1 MKYNQ
6 GEPAAL
12 KQKFWE
18 AMKESSFVMLQLDAD
33 QDSAAPMTA
42 QLDKDANSAIWFFTE
57 RDGRFA
63 ALGPATVTYE
73 SKGHDV
79 FCRFSGVLHEE
90 TSRERL
96 EKHWSNFVQAWF
108 PGGKD
113 DPNLLMMRMD
123 LGEASIWAGEL
134 GVINTARM
142 ILGLDVTNK
151 IEGGFAEVKL

>member
-6 GEPAAL
+6 GEPAKL

-42 QLDKDANSAIWFFTE
+42 QLDKDANSAIWFFAE
-57 RDGRFA
+57 RNGRFA

-79 FCRFSGVLHEE
+79 FCRFSGILQEE

-96 EKHWSNFVQAWF
+96 DKHWSNFVQAWF

-113 DPNLLMMRMD
+113 DPNLLIMRMD
-123 LGEASIWAGEL
+123 LGNASIWAGEL

-142 ILGLDVTNK
+142 MLGLDVTDK